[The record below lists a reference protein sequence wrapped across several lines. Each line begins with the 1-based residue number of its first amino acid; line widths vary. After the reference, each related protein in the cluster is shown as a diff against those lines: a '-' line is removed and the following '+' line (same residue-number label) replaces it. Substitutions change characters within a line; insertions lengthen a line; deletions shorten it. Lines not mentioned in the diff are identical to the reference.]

1 MTDEKAGTIFLTGA
15 TGFLGRHV
23 LRELLARGYRV
34 RCLVRGPSLGRLPDD
49 PRAERVVGNVL
60 LPRAYTRSVAG
71 CQAAIHL
78 VGIIAET
85 PEATFRQIHV
95 EGTQNLIVA
104 CQKGGVR
111 RFVHV
116 SALGAAPSPGA
127 AYFQSKHQAETLV
140 RSNGLDFTIFRPSL
154 VHGPDGELMRMLV
167 RMVKSALPLAVVGAG
182 RQRLQPVY
190 VEDMARLLADAL
202 ERPQTVGQ
210 TYEAGGAQIV
220 TFRALLDA
228 IAHAVRGRPRW
239 KLRVPV
245 FAAMLAAACLEFVL
259 RRPPFTREQLRMLLA
274 GSVCE
279 TLEPLERDFGFRPR
293 GFDETFP
300 LYAADFRPRER

>member
-1 MTDEKAGTIFLTGA
+1 VTDEREKPVFLTGG
-15 TGFLGRHV
+15 TGFVGGHV

-49 PRAERVVGNVL
+49 PRAERAVGDL
-60 LPRAYTRSVAG
+60 LSPRCYTRQLAG

-85 PEATFRQIHV
+85 PEATFRQIHI

-111 RFVHV
+111 RFVHL
-116 SALGAAPSPGA
+116 SALGAAPSPNIR
-127 AYFQSKHQAETLV
+127 YFQSKHQAETLV

-154 VHGPDGELMRMLV
+154 VHGPDGELVRILV
-167 RMVKSALPLAVVGAG
+167 RMVRSCLPLAVIGAG
-182 RQRLQPVY
+182 LQRLQPVY
-190 VEDMARLLADAL
+190 VDDLARLMADAL

-210 TYEAGGAQIV
+210 SYEVGGAQVV
-220 TFRALLDA
+220 TYRELLDA
-228 IAHAVRGRPRW
+228 IARAVRGRPRR

-245 FAAMLAAACLEFVL
+245 FAAVLGAAVLEFVL
-259 RRPPFTREQLRMLLA
+259 KRPPFTREQLRMLLA

-279 TLEPLERDFGFRPR
+279 SLEPLERDFGFRPR
-293 GFDETFP
+293 GFDETLA
-300 LYAADFRPRER
+300 LYAKELRNP